1 MSICASRSC
10 TWSFN
15 LISITAGLYP
25 RLIIQASLR
34 ATTAK
39 RPPPHSSLL
48 RPRSLLLSP
57 FLMPSVSLY
66 LPLSA
71 PISLYLH
78 LSLSLCIA
86 FSLSLCLSLYLS
98 LSLSLSPSMSLYLSR
113 SISLSLSLPVPIS
126 LHVTL
131 SVGLSRSYFLL
142 CSISISAHRFLYTL
156 YSCSSSQYLNLSR
169 SCLVL
174 SSMDFP
180 TSSSVKAGHLC
191 KESIQSIQSLRL
203 RCRHMAVCY
212 SGKSPNGLCS
222 GRPRCRSLL

>member
-78 LSLSLCIA
+78 LSLSLHRFLS
-86 FSLSLCLSLYLS
+86 FSLSLSLSLSISLSLSLHVSLPLPLYLS
-98 LSLSLSPSMSLYLSR
+98 LSLSTCPYLSPCHSVCRPLSLLFPSLLYLYQCP
-113 SISLSLSLPVPIS
+113 SLSLYSILLCELAIS
-126 LHVTL
+126 QSVSVL
-131 SVGLSRSYFLL
+131 SRAVIHGLS
-142 CSISISAHRFLYTL
+142 H
-156 YSCSSSQYLNLSR
+156 
-169 SCLVL
+169 
-174 SSMDFP
+174 
-180 TSSSVKAGHLC
+180 
-191 KESIQSIQSLRL
+191 
-203 RCRHMAVCY
+203 
-212 SGKSPNGLCS
+212 
-222 GRPRCRSLL
+222 

>member
-57 FLMPSVSLY
+57 FLLPSVSLY

-78 LSLSLCIA
+78 LSLSLHRFLS
-86 FSLSLCLSLYLS
+86 FSLSLSLSLS
-98 LSLSLSPSMSLYLSR
+98 ISLSLSPSMSLYLSR
-113 SISLSLSLPVPIS
+113 SISVSLSLSLSLYLSLSLSMSLCLSASLAPISFSALSLSVPIA
-126 LHVTL
+126 
-131 SVGLSRSYFLL
+131 F
-142 CSISISAHRFLYTL
+142 SILYTL
-156 YSCSSSQYLNLSR
+156 VRARNISICLGLVSC
-169 SCLVL
+169 CHPWTFPLVL
-174 SSMDFP
+174 
-180 TSSSVKAGHLC
+180 
-191 KESIQSIQSLRL
+191 R
-203 RCRHMAVCY
+203 
-212 SGKSPNGLCS
+212 
-222 GRPRCRSLL
+222 

>member
-78 LSLSLCIA
+78 LSLSA
-86 FSLSLCLSLYLS
+86 SLSLFLSVSLSISLY
-98 LSLSLSPSMSLYLSR
+98 LSLSPSMSLYLSR
-113 SISLSLSLPVPIS
+113 SISLSLPVPIS